1 MSQGVDSLDTDAL
14 IQKLD
19 DAIDELELLINAAN
33 KQIEINNG
41 IIADAQ
47 GRIDKIENKI
57 TGDGMLDA
65 DQLLAIGLAAGLK
78 GEVYQ
83 ESQRNIQRI
92 YAQQRDAA
100 IAENKLLSRNIGNWK
115 ALQVKFQSSKERL
128 LSRE

>member
-1 MSQGVDSLDTDAL
+1 MDSLDTDAL

-83 ESQRNIQRI
+83 EFQRNIQRI